1 MVVIKQMKR
10 IDKIF
15 ESDNQNP
22 EIQAL
27 KKAMKET
34 KDKRMYQ
41 RYKVIYLHLK
51 GYSNLY
57 IASLEGF
64 DNHTVGI
71 YVKNYTQNGINGLLI
86 KKSPGAP
93 RLLTKEQE
101 AMLAEVITTQTP
113 DQVGFPNRKNW
124 YINIAQQW
132 IKNTFD
138 VEYSYRGTAEVLHR
152 LNLSFT
158 RPTYTLAKADPIKQ
172 EEFKVDFELLKKT
185 CLTEKLTISS
195 LKMNL

>member
-1 MVVIKQMKR
+1 MTH

-15 ESDNQNP
+15 ETDNQNL

-27 KKAMKET
+27 KKAMKDT

-41 RYKVIYLHLK
+41 RYKVIYLHIK
-51 GYSNLY
+51 GYTNVD
-57 IASLEGF
+57 IASLECL

-71 YVKNYTQNGINGLLI
+71 YVKNYKQNGINGLLM
-86 KKSPGAP
+86 KRSPGAP

-101 AMLAEVITTQTP
+101 VMLAEIITTQTP

-124 YINIAQQW
+124 YINIVQQW

-138 VEYSYRGTAEVLHR
+138 VEYSHQNPKRHAGVRFLLVVGTGC
-152 LNLSFT
+152 SF
-158 RPTYTLAKADPIKQ
+158 
-172 EEFKVDFELLKKT
+172 V
-185 CLTEKLTISS
+185 
-195 LKMNL
+195 